1 VFIPY
6 LRIGAQELKFS
17 SSLDSWVQLSPEQ
30 CAIPNIATLSPW
42 VSVARRDERPERGG
56 FGDKRPCR
64 AMHEMRRPPQPDPT
78 PACKAPGFFG
88 MNALARQLGALFFD
102 SRSA

>member
-1 VFIPY
+1 MFIPY

-42 VSVARRDERPERGG
+42 VSVARRDERPERGE
-56 FGDKRPCR
+56 FGDIVPCVFRPVLPKRL
-64 AMHEMRRPPQPDPT
+64 RPRT
-78 PACKAPGFFG
+78 APSGSMVGYPEVGGF
-88 MNALARQLGALFFD
+88 R
-102 SRSA
+102 